1 MAKYALSFGFV
12 TGCSAAPKENHNT
25 RVYCNTRVL
34 NVRCYPCVPQVG
46 QAQRPYPA
54 GMTLPLEDDHRPPY
68 VQVAE
73 YLRRQ
78 IQSGEL
84 SPGDKVPSSRE
95 LQEQFGLASATIQNA
110 FRLLKNEGLIYSVQ
124 GRGSFIR
131 RPAPEPET
139 PETEQEPGEAP
150 NTSTSLSPAD
160 SMRYHQLTAEVA
172 SLRKD
177 VSDMQDHMLG
187 ILKLMQELKDQID
200 GEDA

>member
-1 MAKYALSFGFV
+1 M
-12 TGCSAAPKENHNT
+12 
-25 RVYCNTRVL
+25 YCNTYVL
-34 NVRCYPCVPQVG
+34 DVLCYPCVPQVR
-46 QAQRPYPA
+46 QAQPPYPA

-84 SPGDKVPSSRE
+84 GPGDKVPSSRE
-95 LQEQFGLASATIQNA
+95 LQEKFGLASATVQNA

-131 RPAPEPET
+131 RPAPEVPGAETESGET
-139 PETEQEPGEAP
+139 PADGASPDPAADARYVQ
-150 NTSTSLSPAD
+150 LS
-160 SMRYHQLTAEVA
+160 QEVA
-172 SLRKD
+172 NLRRD
-177 VSDMQDHMLG
+177 VSDMRDQMLG
-187 ILKLMQELKDQID
+187 ILQLMQDLKNRTL